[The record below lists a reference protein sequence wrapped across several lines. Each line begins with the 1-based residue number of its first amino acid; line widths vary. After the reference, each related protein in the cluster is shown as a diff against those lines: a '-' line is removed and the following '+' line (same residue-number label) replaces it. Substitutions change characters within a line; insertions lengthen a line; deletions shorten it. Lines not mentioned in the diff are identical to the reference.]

1 MPRFNHW
8 RNPETDLT
16 KYDSDE
22 NTRAILAIPT
32 ALVSNVINEKFL
44 NY

>member
-1 MPRFNHW
+1 MPRLNHW
-8 RNPETDLT
+8 KNPETDLT